1 MTVMNQKGFT
11 LLESL
16 TVLMIGS
23 IMLSLLF
30 AALPPVYEKRV
41 VQHFV
46 SQLEEDLLYAQQT
59 ALVRHATVK
68 VQFDFAGCRYIIKHA
83 DEGSSPKLV
92 RTYSCHIVFKKAT
105 LKRTLTFNP
114 SGVPNQGGKI
124 VIDTQ
129 HTSFALTI
137 YLGSGKINVQKK

>member
-23 IMLSLLF
+23 IMLTLLF
-30 AALPPVYEKRV
+30 AVLPPIYEKRI

-46 SQLEEDLLYAQQT
+46 SQLEEDFLYAQQT
-59 ALVRHATVK
+59 ALVRHTTVK
-68 VQFDFAGCRYIIKHA
+68 VQFDFTGCRYIIKHS
-83 DEGSSPKLV
+83 DDGSSPELV
-92 RTYSCHIVFKKAT
+92 RTYSCNIAFKKST
-105 LKRTLTFNP
+105 LKPTLTFNP

-129 HTSFALTI
+129 HASFTLTI
-137 YLGSGKINVQKK
+137 YLGSGKINVQKE

>member
-92 RTYSCHIVFKKAT
+92 RTYSCHIAFKKRRSSELLLLTQAEFRIKGENRDRYT
-105 LKRTLTFNP
+105 ARLFCTDDLFRKR
-114 SGVPNQGGKI
+114 K
-124 VIDTQ
+124 D
-129 HTSFALTI
+129 
-137 YLGSGKINVQKK
+137 